1 MAKLWKYGAEV
12 MDQPMKLGWMVAI
25 ILVAVLGLFVLAA
38 GVYYIR
44 RTGNTMSVSARELA
58 LRNLLENLL
67 IARPRTKELLI
78 GWPCAMLFVWS
89 LRRHMNFLP
98 LIFGGGMSIGLVSV
112 VNTFLHIRTPFLLS
126 LLRTGWGLL
135 FGLLIGIAVTVVAEL
150 LYGWLRRWV
159 ASLKAE

>member
-1 MAKLWKYGAEV
+1 
-12 MDQPMKLGWMVAI
+12 MKLGWMVALLLLAVAGL
-25 ILVAVLGLFVLAA
+25 LVLVV

-44 RTGNTMSVSARELA
+44 RTGNTMSVSERELA

-89 LRRHMNFLP
+89 LRRGMNLLP
-98 LIFGGGMSIGLVSV
+98 LLFGGGMSIGLVSV

-135 FGLLIGIAVTVVAEL
+135 FGLLLAAAVTAAGEL
-150 LYGWLRRWV
+150 LYRLARRRL
-159 ASLKAE
+159 AALKAAA